1 MLQMSHLILLVL
13 HVLWSIVSVY
23 KLHTDHITLKHTT
36 RTPSVLKHWKAS
48 SFLMGHLSSQP
59 LYHSL
64 RIVHCAGAR
73 PPEPHPLLSGINTQI
88 NHYGSQY
95 ASLITSII
103 YLPVHLFT
111 SLPAVLSFSLC
122 VKVLI

>member
-13 HVLWSIVSVY
+13 RVLWSIVSVY
-23 KLHTDHITLKHTT
+23 KLHTDHITLKHMA

-48 SFLMGHLSSQP
+48 SFLMGQLSSQP
-59 LYHSL
+59 IYHSL

-73 PPEPHPLLSGINTQI
+73 PPEPHPLLSGVNTQI
-88 NHYGSQY
+88 NRYGSQY

-111 SLPAVLSFSLC
+111 SLPAVLSISLC
-122 VKVLI
+122 AKVLI

>member
-23 KLHTDHITLKHTT
+23 KLHTDHITLKHMT

-64 RIVHCAGAR
+64 RIVHCAGAH

-88 NHYGSQY
+88 NRYGSQY